1 MSPWAESLGPV
12 VITGFA
18 LQQFIELIDP
28 LLERWARQYK
38 GVAVS
43 LIAFTLGL
51 TLSVLLDLRA
61 LRPFGVTR
69 LAWLDILLTALIIT
83 GGTKWVNDLVKVM
96 RYKKSEM
103 RLRTQALGEGG

>member
-28 LLERWARQYK
+28 ILERWARQYK
-38 GVAVS
+38 GLTAS
-43 LIAFTLGL
+43 LIAFFLGL

-96 RYKKSEM
+96 RYKTNEI
-103 RLRTQALGEGG
+103 RLRAQALRE